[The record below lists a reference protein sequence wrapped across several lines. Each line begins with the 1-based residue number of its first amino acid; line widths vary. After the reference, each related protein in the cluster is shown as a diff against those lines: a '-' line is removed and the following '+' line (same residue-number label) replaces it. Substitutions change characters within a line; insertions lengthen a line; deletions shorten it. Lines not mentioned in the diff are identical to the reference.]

1 MLGMILVMFPFSS
14 VHLLNCWAT
23 AATAS
28 SWHTTAW
35 HTTFWHVT
43 SPCCLVHLHH
53 DGIDHTFNL
62 LLFRFKLIF
71 FRQLVLVK
79 PIKGLLHS
87 CLDLLF
93 VSTLKLV
100 LQLVIRKRISH
111 LEAIVLQAIL
121 RLNLRLVLLI
131 FCPVLLCLLH
141 HAINLC
147 LRQPALFI
155 CDGDLIRLTTS

>member
-14 VHLLNCWAT
+14 VHLLNCWAA

-28 SWHTTAW
+28 TWHTTTW
-35 HTTFWHVT
+35 HTTFWHAT

-53 DGIDHTFNL
+53 DGIDHTFDL

-87 CLDLLF
+87 CLYLLF

-111 LEAIVLQAIL
+111 LEAIVLQAVL

-131 FCPVLLCLLH
+131 FCRVLLCLLH
-141 HAINLC
+141 HAVDLR
-147 LRQPALFI
+147 LRQPTFFI
-155 CDGDLIRLTTS
+155 RNGDLVGLAT